1 MNHDVMTPEQRS
13 RCMSAIHG
21 ADTKPELAVRR
32 LLHGMGYRFRL
43 HVANL
48 PGRPDIVLPRYRTAI
63 LVNGCFWHQHPG
75 CRYAYMP
82 KTRRD
87 FWEAKLKGNSE
98 RDRLVEHQLTEAG
111 WRAIV
116 VWECEL
122 RDPAQLAEG
131 LSHTLIDRRIS

>member
-1 MNHDVMTPEQRS
+1 MTPEQRS

-21 ADTKPELAVRR
+21 ADTRPELAVRR

-63 LVNGCFWHQHPG
+63 LVDGYFWHQHPG

-82 KTRRD
+82 RTRRD

-98 RDRLVEHQLTEAG
+98 RDRLVEHQLSRSRMAG
-111 WRAIV
+111 NSDI
-116 VWECEL
+116 WECEL
-122 RDPAQLAEG
+122 RDPAQLLPKA
-131 LSHTLIDRRIS
+131 